1 MNELSKDELECK
13 GRSGLGVQDPCHVP
27 SWGAVLAA
35 QQAGREAA
43 SLLEVK
49 YVSLAFRKLSISAVP

>member
-1 MNELSKDELECK
+1 MS
-13 GRSGLGVQDPCHVP
+13 PM
-27 SWGAVLAA
+27 LAA

-49 YVSLAFRKLSISAVP
+49 YVSLAFKKLSISAVP